1 MWQKKQTVE
10 REEEKSSETRKLSF
24 NPHSTQQ
31 LVHVITLLHFLV
43 LKVNIDKPIIL
54 LPSSIVVVGCAATTV
69 RQEQESEIQTR
80 LLC

>member
-10 REEEKSSETRKLSF
+10 REEEKISETRKLSF

-54 LPSSIVVVGCAATTV
+54 LPSFSLVVLQRPSVKSKRARYKLDYFV
-69 RQEQESEIQTR
+69 K
-80 LLC
+80 

>member
-54 LPSSIVVVGCAATTV
+54 LPSSLVVLQRPSVKSKRARYKLDYFV
-69 RQEQESEIQTR
+69 K
-80 LLC
+80 